1 MQLLK
6 ETSRPTLYRAMKYW
20 GKKPHNIWYEL
31 IKMNTIENDVVFDP
45 FAGSALT
52 FFEAIRSNRKP
63 IIADINPL
71 TLFIVD
77 VYSQKYDIDEIIVC
91 FNEIKKQ
98 VINTNLYKKNYRSEC
113 KDCGAEIHIYNY
125 KWKNNKQVAFSY
137 KCPHCGQILT
147 ENFER
152 EYCIEDLNLWKPDF
166 CIKDFA
172 SVNSSAIKRFGGSN
186 IRDIWT
192 TRNLEILSLIFHLI
206 TNCPANVQKP
216 LLFAFL
222 QSVHLTTKMCAL
234 RSEKTNRPLSTSWGR
249 PSYMYLK
256 NRMEQNPL
264 IQFER
269 SIFEKNGLIKSLI
282 CKDKYLPLYSFSMDI
297 RDLNKSDGI
306 VLLKDSKQI
315 KNGFNAQLIITDPP
329 YGSIIQYGELSRIW
343 NVWLE
348 KFDSLYKNDLENEV
362 IINKEKDYVQYCND
376 MSCILK
382 NCYNLLKKNGLLIMT
397 FNSNNIKD
405 WYYINRSINNSSFII
420 KTKYLQKN
428 MRSSEAN
435 VKLTSDLAIT
445 DYYFILE
452 KMINSGLASKNKLT
466 EV

>member
-1 MQLLK
+1 
-6 ETSRPTLYRAMKYW
+6 
-20 GKKPHNIWYEL
+20 
-31 IKMNTIENDVVFDP
+31 
-45 FAGSALT
+45 
-52 FFEAIRSNRKP
+52 
-63 IIADINPL
+63 
-71 TLFIVD
+71 
-77 VYSQKYDIDEIIVC
+77 
-91 FNEIKKQ
+91 
-98 VINTNLYKKNYRSEC
+98 
-113 KDCGAEIHIYNY
+113 
-125 KWKNNKQVAFSY
+125 
-137 KCPHCGQILT
+137 
-147 ENFER
+147 
-152 EYCIEDLNLWKPDF
+152 
-166 CIKDFA
+166 
-172 SVNSSAIKRFGGSN
+172 
-186 IRDIWT
+186 
-192 TRNLEILSLIFHLI
+192 
-206 TNCPANVQKP
+206 
-216 LLFAFL
+216 
-222 QSVHLTTKMCAL
+222 
-234 RSEKTNRPLSTSWGR
+234 
-249 PSYMYLK
+249 
-256 NRMEQNPL
+256 
-264 IQFER
+264 
-269 SIFEKNGLIKSLI
+269 
-282 CKDKYLPLYSFSMDI
+282 MDI